1 MTAPKLRQLGELLA
15 QQTGARALACE
26 QNHGGLRS
34 TPMSDPFTIR
44 IFVPDG
50 DPEGIRLIDRMN
62 WTGLGVAFPRTKWP
76 EVRSR
81 AEVTRTGV
89 YILVGDQSED
99 DDLPTLYIGQADGV
113 KNRIESHH
121 KKKDFWDWG
130 IFFVSTSGGL
140 NRAHVTWLEHA
151 LVQRAM
157 EATRCQLDN
166 ANTPQEPPLTEAER
180 ADVQGFL
187 KEILQILP
195 LVGLRAFEFAKP
207 VATPQTSPKA
217 GAAKTQAAKV
227 ADTVIVPA
235 QADGFQKVFLGE
247 HCWYAIRIA
256 GGMLD
261 RLKYIAGY
269 QTAPISAVTHYAA
282 IDRIEPYGD
291 GRKYKLI
298 FSAPAVEIG
307 PIPLGDSPQ
316 GTMQGPRYA
325 FFDKLKTATTLADLM
340 AKQ

>member
-1 MTAPKLRQLGELLA
+1 MG
-15 QQTGARALACE
+15 
-26 QNHGGLRS
+26 
-34 TPMSDPFTIR
+34 DPFTIR

-50 DPEGIRLIDRMN
+50 DPEGIRLIDRFD
-62 WTGLGVAFPRTKWP
+62 WTGLGIVFPRAKWTD
-76 EVRSR
+76 VRAR
-81 AEVTRTGV
+81 AEVNRTGI
-89 YILVGDQSED
+89 YMLVGDQGED
-99 DDLPTLYIGQADGV
+99 DDLPILYIGQADGV
-113 KNRIESHH
+113 KNRIESHY

-130 IFFVSTSGGL
+130 IVFVSTSGGL
-140 NRAHVTWLEHA
+140 NRAHVTWLEYA
-151 LVQRAM
+151 LVQRAG
-157 EATRCQLDN
+157 EAARCHLDN
-166 ANTPQEPPLTEAER
+166 GNMPQEPPLSEAER
-180 ADVQGFL
+180 ADVQGFM
-187 KEILQILP
+187 KVILQILP

-227 ADTVIVPA
+227 PDTVIVPA
-235 QADGFQKVFLGE
+235 QAEGFQQVFLGE

-269 QTAPISAVTHYAA
+269 QTAPVSAVTHYAP

-307 PIPLGDSPQ
+307 PIPLGDSPP
-316 GTMQGPRYA
+316 GTMQGPRYT
-325 FFDKLKTATTLADLM
+325 FFDKLKAATTLADLTGE
-340 AKQ
+340 Q